1 MKSIRVKT
9 VVVKNAVFGV
19 KFLLQLDLNCMFLWC
34 IKDGYFFFC
43 FSLVFSWRVGRNDNN
58 KHHKCSFY

>member
-34 IKDGYFFFC
+34 IKDGYFFFVFLC
-43 FSLVFSWRVGRNDNN
+43 FLAGE
-58 KHHKCSFY
+58 